1 MWFNSSPLLIL
12 WTLQILKNAVTIV
25 STWRN
30 TWESP
35 MVVDC
40 VFRSMTYFN
49 KTRTQ
54 THSSDI
60 SSVTLREMMYRLCEL
75 LCSVHEQSQI
85 KSWLLKYFLNNML
98 TVLFSWNDLV
108 LWIRFI
114 QMKSK
119 LLLILFPHDHL
130 VCKTFLTLPFMTNCI
145 FCRQW
150 TMKWNVINNSEFG
163 PRVVMQLECFRLS
176 ADCNYMSLFDNS
188 LYTKIVIV

>member
-40 VFRSMTYFN
+40 VLRSMTYFN

-98 TVLFSWNDLV
+98 TVLFSWNHLV

-145 FCRQW
+145 FVGNGLWNEMLSITRSLAPVWSCS
-150 TMKWNVINNSEFG
+150 WNVS
-163 PRVVMQLECFRLS
+163 
-176 ADCNYMSLFDNS
+176 DCQQ
-188 LYTKIVIV
+188 IVITCPCLIIHCIPRS